1 MKKLTH
7 FSLFTR
13 IGGIDFVA
21 EAAGF
26 STVCQCEWADFPTA
40 VLKKHWPDV
49 QRFQDITT
57 VTKEAFIEK
66 TGQDSITL
74 ISRGFPCQPFPPSEQ
89 RRALQTPVISGRRCA
104 ELLENLNPVSCLA
117 KMLLTSSI

>member
-7 FSLFTR
+7 FSLFTG
-13 IGGIDFVA
+13 IGGIDLAA

-26 STVCQCEWADFPTA
+26 STICQCEWAEFPTA

-49 QRFQDITT
+49 PRFQDITT

-66 TGQDSITL
+66 TGWKSCPAVERQTGRSYASVTVT
-74 ISRGFPCQPFPPSEQ
+74 
-89 RRALQTPVISGRRCA
+89 RRRDR
-104 ELLENLNPVSCLA
+104 
-117 KMLLTSSI
+117 

>member
-7 FSLFTR
+7 FSLFTG
-13 IGGIDFVA
+13 IGGIDRAA

-26 STVCQCEWADFPTA
+26 STLCQCEWADFPNA

-49 QRFQDITT
+49 PRFQDITT

-66 TGQDSITL
+66 NRTRQCYPHI
-74 ISRGFPCQPFPPSEQ
+74 RGLPMSALFRHRSKKGLYRPPLS
-89 RRALQTPVISGRRCA
+89 
-104 ELLENLNPVSCLA
+104 LA
-117 KMLLTSSI
+117 GNVQSY

>member
-7 FSLFTR
+7 FSLFTG
-13 IGGIDFVA
+13 IGGIDLAA

-26 STVCQCEWADFPTA
+26 STICQCEWADFPTT
-40 VLKKHWPDV
+40 VLEKHWPKV
-49 QRFQDITT
+49 PRFQDITT

-74 ISRGFPCQPFPPSEQ
+74 ISGKRG
-89 RRALQTPVISGRRCA
+89 TSGQCFFNTA
-104 ELLENLNPVSCLA
+104 VGKSA
-117 KMLLTSSI
+117 HSH